1 MAETTAGHMPVKTDL
16 KPETLGLVS
25 VTMQA
30 ITHIAPAIAALF
42 FTQFL
47 VTLAGV
53 TAPLAYVIGVVIVLM
68 LGNTLIQFS
77 RQLPSAGGYYTYV
90 SRALGARAGFL
101 TSWMFILYS
110 PLAGSVIYGFFGFIA
125 AGELK
130 ASYGWDVS
138 WLWWV
143 CLLIGAPLI
152 AFLQY
157 RGIEL
162 SARTLLIAGSA
173 EILIVLALAIT
184 GFAKPGPGG
193 FSLSVFNPANI
204 GVGGLGFSGFTLGIV
219 LAVQGLTGW
228 EAAAPLAE
236 ETKDPKRNVPRSVL
250 LSICILGV
258 FLVFT
263 YWGIITGFGVD
274 SVKPIVTSSDL
285 PGLALARQVWGG
297 GWWLILIAFMSS
309 TLAVCLATA
318 NVSTRM
324 WYSMGRSGA
333 FPKLFAKVHP
343 KYKTPTNAIFAQLAL
358 SLSIGIIA
366 DIFVP
371 APGEAL
377 GAHLASHQDVAFFFI
392 DGLIL
397 VLGIAFVYLMA
408 NVGVIFYYWRERR
421 SEFNVVW
428 HLILPVVSGAVLIY
442 ALAESFPPFCPAVNC
457 PAAPYSTAPIF
468 DGAWL
473 VIGIG
478 LLVFYALNKREGW
491 LKTAGAALGES
502 EDDLSMARVM
512 PAGESAKV

>member
-1 MAETTAGHMPVKTDL
+1 MAQMTGSAAPVRTDL
-16 KPETLGLVS
+16 KPGALGLLG

-53 TAPLAYVIGVVIVLM
+53 TAPLAYVVAVVLVLM

-77 RQLPSAGGYYTYV
+77 RVLPSAGGYYTYV

-110 PLAGSVIYGFFGFIA
+110 PMAGGVVCGFFGYIA

-130 ASYGWDVS
+130 ASYGWDVP

-143 CLLIGAPLI
+143 SIVFFGALV
-152 AFLQY
+152 AFVQY

-162 SARTLLIAGSA
+162 SARTLLIAGGA
-173 EILIVLALAIT
+173 EILIVLALAVT

-193 FSLSVFNPANI
+193 FSVAVFNPSNI
-204 GVGGLGFSGFTLGIV
+204 GVGTGLGFSGFTLGIV

-236 ETKDPKRNVPRSVL
+236 ETTDPKRNTPRSVFL
-250 LSICILGV
+250 AIVILGV

-263 YWGIITGFGVD
+263 YWGIITGFGPD
-274 SVKPIVTSSDL
+274 NIKGIIGSPDL
-285 PGLALARQVWGG
+285 PGLALARNVWGS

-309 TLAVCLATA
+309 TFAVTLATA

-324 WYSMGRSGA
+324 WYALGRNGA
-333 FPKLFAKVHP
+333 FPKVFAKVHP
-343 KYKTPTNAIFAQLAL
+343 VYKTPTNAIYAQLVL
-358 SLSIGIIA
+358 TLGSGIIA
-366 DIFVP
+366 GLIWN
-371 APGEAL
+371 
-377 GAHLASHQDVAFFFI
+377 SQVAFFLLS
-392 DGLIL
+392 GLIL
-397 VLGIAFVYLMA
+397 VLGVSFVYLMA
-408 NVGVIFYYWRERR
+408 NVGVIVYYWRERR
-421 SEFNVVW
+421 SEFNWLW
-428 HLILPVVSGAVLIY
+428 HAILPVVSGLILLY
-442 ALAESFPPFCPAVNC
+442 AIYESFPPGCPPVNC
-457 PAAPYSTAPIF
+457 PADPNVKAPLVAGI
-468 DGAWL
+468 WL
-473 VIGIG
+473 AIGI
-478 LLVFYALNKREGW
+478 LILVYYTATKRDQW

-502 EDDLSMARVM
+502 EDDLAMAKVT
-512 PAGESAKV
+512 PAGATSKV

>member
-1 MAETTAGHMPVKTDL
+1 MADSTARVQTDL
-16 KPETLGLVS
+16 KPGALGLVG

-53 TAPLAYVIGVVIVLM
+53 TAPLAYVVAVLIVLM

-90 SRALGARAGFL
+90 SRALGARMGFL

-110 PLAGSVIYGFFGFIA
+110 PMAGGVVCGFFGFIV

-143 CLLIGAPLI
+143 SVIAVASLV

-162 SARTLLIAGSA
+162 SARTLLIAGGA
-173 EILIVLALAIT
+173 EILIVLALAVT

-193 FSLSVFNPANI
+193 FSLTVFNPGNI
-204 GVGGLGFSGFTLGIV
+204 NGNTLGLSGFTLGIV

-236 ETKDPKRNVPRSVL
+236 ETVDPKRNTPRATL

-274 SVKPIVTSSDL
+274 NIKGIVGSPDL
-285 PGLALARQVWGG
+285 PGLALARNVWGG
-297 GWWLILIAFMSS
+297 GWWFILLAFLSS
-309 TLAVCLATA
+309 TFAVTMATA

-324 WYSMGRSGA
+324 WYSLGRNGA
-333 FPKLFAKVHP
+333 FPKLFAKTHPVH
-343 KYKTPTNAIFAQLAL
+343 KTPTNAIYAQYILTL
-358 SLSIGIIA
+358 GSGIIA
-366 DIFVP
+366 
-371 APGEAL
+371 
-377 GAHLASHQDVAFFFI
+377 GAIWNSQVAFFLLS
-392 DGLIL
+392 GLIL
-397 VLGIAFVYLMA
+397 VIGVSFVYLAA
-408 NVGVIFYYWRERR
+408 NLGVIVYYWREKR
-421 SEFNVVW
+421 SEFNWLFHVVF
-428 HLILPVVSGAVLIY
+428 PVFSSAVLIY
-442 ALAESFPPFCPAVNC
+442 ALAESFPPFCPPQNC
-457 PAAPYSTAPIF
+457 PSLPYSDAPIVT
-468 DGAWL
+468 GIWLLLGILWL
-473 VIGIG
+473 VYFQVSKHDKWIS
-478 LLVFYALNKREGW
+478 
-491 LKTAGAALGES
+491 TAGAALGES
-502 EDDLSMARVM
+502 EDDMAMARVT
-512 PAGESAKV
+512 PAGASSKV

>member
-1 MAETTAGHMPVKTDL
+1 MAASSASRVQTDL
-16 KPETLGLVS
+16 KPESLGLVA

-47 VTLAGV
+47 VTLSGV
-53 TAPLAYVIGVVIVLM
+53 TAPLAYLIGVLVVLM

-90 SRALGARAGFL
+90 SRSLGSRMGFL
-101 TSWMFILYS
+101 TAWMFILYS
-110 PLAGSVIYGFFGFIA
+110 PMAGGVVSGFFGFIV

-130 ASYGWDVS
+130 ASYNVDWP

-143 CLLIGAPLI
+143 SVIVMGTAV
-152 AFLQY
+152 AVLQY

-184 GFAKPGPGG
+184 GFINSGPGG
-193 FSLSVFNPANI
+193 FSLAPFNPGNI
-204 GVGGLGFSGFTLGIV
+204 GAGTAFGLSGFTLAIV

-250 LSICILGV
+250 LSIIILGV

-263 YWGIITGFGVD
+263 YWGVITGFGVD
-274 SVKPIVTSSDL
+274 NIKGLTGSSDL
-285 PGLALARQVWGG
+285 PGLALARRVWGA
-297 GWWLILIAFMSS
+297 GWWFILIAFLSS
-309 TLAVCLATA
+309 TLAVTLATA

-324 WYSMGRSGA
+324 WYALGRNGA

-343 KYKTPTNAIFAQLAL
+343 GYKTPTNAIFAQYAL
-358 SLSIGIIA
+358 T
-366 DIFVP
+366 
-371 APGEAL
+371 
-377 GAHLASHQDVAFFFI
+377 LASGLIAGAWFHPDVAFFLLT
-392 DGLIL
+392 GLVL
-397 VLGIAFVYLMA
+397 VLGVSFVYLAA
-408 NVGVIFYYWRERR
+408 NVGVIVYYWRERR
-421 SEFNVVW
+421 SEFNWLW
-428 HLILPVVSGAVLIY
+428 HAVLPVASSLVLLY

-457 PAAPYSTAPIF
+457 PADPYAKAP
-468 DGAWL
+468 L
-473 VIGIG
+473 VAGSW
-478 LLVFYALNKREGW
+478 LLVGIVLLVYYAMSKREQW

-502 EDDLSMARVM
+502 EDDLATARVS
-512 PAGESAKV
+512 PAGASAGD

>member
-1 MAETTAGHMPVKTDL
+1 MAASSARPIQTEL

-47 VTLAGV
+47 VTLSGL
-53 TAPLAYVIGVVIVLM
+53 TAPLAYLVGVVVVLM

-90 SRALGARAGFL
+90 SRSLGARAGFL

-110 PLAGSVIYGFFGFIA
+110 PMAGGVVSGFFGFIV

-130 ASYGWDVS
+130 ASYGWDVP

-143 CLLIGAPLI
+143 SIIVVGAI
-152 AFLQY
+152 VAALQF

-162 SARTLLIAGSA
+162 SARTLLITGGA
-173 EILIVLALAIT
+173 EILIVLALAVT
-184 GFAKPGPGG
+184 GFAKPGAGG
-193 FSLSVFNPANI
+193 VSLAVFNPANI
-204 GVGGLGFSGFTLGIV
+204 GVGTTFGLSGFTLGVV

-236 ETKDPKRNVPRSVL
+236 ETKDPKRNTPRSVL
-250 LSICILGV
+250 LSIIILGV

-263 YWGIITGFGVD
+263 YWGIITGFGPNNI
-274 SVKPIVTSSDL
+274 KGIISSPDL
-285 PGLALARQVWGG
+285 PGLALARNVWGG

-309 TLAVCLATA
+309 TLAVSLATA

-324 WYSMGRSGA
+324 WYALGRNGA

-343 KYKTPTNAIFAQLAL
+343 VYKTPTNAIFAQLAL
-358 SLSIGIIA
+358 TLGSGLIA
-366 DIFVP
+366 GAWFHPDI
-371 APGEAL
+371 
-377 GAHLASHQDVAFFFI
+377 AFFLLT
-392 DGLIL
+392 GLVL
-397 VLGIAFVYLMA
+397 VLGVSFVYLMA
-408 NVGVIFYYWRERR
+408 NVGVFVYYWRERR
-421 SEFNVVW
+421 AEFNWVW
-428 HLILPVVSGAVLIY
+428 HFVLPLVSGLVLVY

-457 PAAPYSTAPIF
+457 PVDPYAKAPLVA
-468 DGAWL
+468 GAWL
-473 VIGIG
+473 VIGIL
-478 LLVFYALNKREGW
+478 LLVYYSATKRDQW

-502 EDDLSMARVM
+502 EDDVAMARVG
-512 PAGESAKV
+512 PAATSRV

>member
-1 MAETTAGHMPVKTDL
+1 MAESTAGRMPVQTEL
-16 KPETLGLVS
+16 KPNSLGLVG

-47 VTLAGV
+47 VTLSGV
-53 TAPLAYVIGVVIVLM
+53 TAPLAYFVGVLVVLM

-110 PLAGSVIYGFFGFIA
+110 PMAGGVVCGFFGFIA

-130 ASYGWDVS
+130 ASYNIDVP

-143 CLLIGAPLI
+143 SVIVGAGTV

-162 SARTLLIAGSA
+162 SARTLLITGGA
-173 EILIVLALAIT
+173 EIVIVLALAFT
-184 GFAKPGPGG
+184 GFFNAGPGG
-193 FSLSVFNPANI
+193 VSLSVFNPANI
-204 GVGGLGFSGFTLGIV
+204 GAGTAFGLSGFTLAIV

-236 ETKDPKRNVPRSVL
+236 ETRDPKRNVPRSVI
-250 LSICILGV
+250 LSILILGV

-263 YWGIITGFGVD
+263 YWGIITGFGPD
-274 SVKPIVTSSDL
+274 NIKGIVESPDL
-285 PGLALARQVWGG
+285 PGLALARKNWGA
-297 GWWLILIAFMSS
+297 GWWLILIAFASS
-309 TLAVCLATA
+309 ALAVTLATA

-324 WYSMGRSGA
+324 WYGMGRNGA

-343 KYKTPTNAIFAQLAL
+343 KFKTPTNAIYAQLAL
-358 SLSIGIIA
+358 SLVSGLVA
-366 DIFVP
+366 
-371 APGEAL
+371 
-377 GAHLASHQDVAFFFI
+377 GAYFGPNVAFFLLT
-392 DGLIL
+392 GLVL
-397 VLGIAFVYLMA
+397 VLGVAFVYLMA
-408 NVGVIFYYWRERR
+408 NVGVGFFYWREHKAQ
-421 SEFNVVW
+421 FNWLWHVV
-428 HLILPVVSGAVLIY
+428 LPVVSSLVLLY
-442 ALAESFPPFCPAVNC
+442 AIAESFPPFCPPQNC
-457 PAAPYSTAPIF
+457 PVDPYAKAPLVA
-468 DGAWL
+468 GGWL
-473 VIGIG
+473 VLGI
-478 LLVFYALNKREGW
+478 LVLVYYAATKREQW

-502 EDDLSMARVM
+502 EDDLAMARVG
-512 PAGESAKV
+512 PAGASAKV